1 MNGNLLCGR
10 KQFSPFPLKVT
21 LTKLWM
27 KMSRFWQRFTWNASP
42 LPWTPPP
49 STLSLLPARSPTGTW
64 NLYTVA
70 RVNWRRQGLYG
81 RAGVGGKMLMISWK
95 IYFSYGREM
104 LQLLNLPLIHAWKPE
119 GRWKH
124 SPVLS
129 FSLSIWLASTHHF
142 FSLRNKSGENTKVKQ
157 T

>member
-27 KMSRFWQRFTWNASP
+27 KMSRFWQRFTWNVSP

-49 STLSLLPARSPTGTW
+49 STLSPLPARSPTGTW

-81 RAGVGGKMLMISWK
+81 RAGVGGKCSWFHGK
-95 IYFSYGREM
+95 SIFHMGEKCYGYWIC
-104 LQLLNLPLIHAWKPE
+104 LLFMPGNLKE
-119 GRWKH
+119 
-124 SPVLS
+124 
-129 FSLSIWLASTHHF
+129 
-142 FSLRNKSGENTKVKQ
+142 GENTAQSYLFLCLSDLLLLITFFPWETKVEK
-157 T
+157 TPK